1 MGLVSSKGCKL
12 RLPPRSGLALGRE
25 DVQEVEDVLALWSPD
40 LLEAVLIVNL
50 VLEVPDENLNIDSV
64 VGEEV

>member
-1 MGLVSSKGCKL
+1 MGLVNSKVCKL
-12 RLPPRSGLALGRE
+12 RLPPRSRLALGRE